1 MNVNIKSKYVNI
13 PLYVLTITE
22 GYSSSIGPRYGNSE
36 AATRK
41 NFHIFMPKGFQGSTP
56 A

>member
-22 GYSSSIGPRYGNSE
+22 GYSSSIGTRYGNSE

-41 NFHIFMPKGFQGSTP
+41 NVHIFMPKDFQGSTP